1 MRPFL
6 IRQVTAPVRWTDCVA
21 RMAREGCQTFV
32 EVGPGKVL
40 TGLLRRID
48 GAPDGLAVE
57 DVAGLDKALAALAGR
72 VVSDA
77 GAPGDPSRAE
87 SPWSRAGRAGSGAP
101 SWRPSSTTGPRWRS
115 PGAMPRRSR
124 RSPRALERR
133 AGKAVGLVAEM
144 GRAEDVQRI
153 VAETDKRFDRL
164 DLLVNN
170 AGITKDGLL
179 IRMKDADWDEVL
191 GVNLRAAF
199 QATRAAARLMIRQRS
214 GRIVNVTSAAGVMGT
229 AGQANYAAA
238 KAGLI
243 GLTKSTAREL
253 AHWGILV
260 NAVAPGLIETDMA
273 AALSAEMRRGVRR
286 AGSAEAHRDCAEV
299 AEVVRFLAS
308 EGAGYITGQVIH
320 VNGGLYM

>member
-1 MRPFL
+1 VGDSQGYGRPL
-6 IRQVTAPVRWTDCVA
+6 EGRVALVTGGTRGIGRAI
-21 RMAREGCQTFV
+21 V
-32 EVGPGKVL
+32 EA
-40 TGLLRRID
+40 LLDD
-48 GAPDGLAVE
+48 GATVVFTGRDAAKVEKAVGE
-57 DVAGLDKALAALAGR
+57 L
-72 VVSDA
+72 
-77 GAPGDPSRAE
+77 E
-87 SPWSRAGRAGSGAP
+87 GRAG
-101 SWRPSSTTGPRWRS
+101 T
-115 PGAMPRRSR
+115 
-124 RSPRALERR
+124 
-133 AGKAVGLVAEM
+133 AVGVTAEM
-144 GRAEDVQRI
+144 GRAEDVQRM
-153 VAETDKRFDRL
+153 VTETDKRFDRI
-164 DLLVNN
+164 DILVNN

-229 AGQANYAAA
+229 PGQANYAAA

-260 NAVAPGLIETDMA
+260 NAVAPGLIETDMV
-273 AALSAEMRRGVRR
+273 AALSGDMR
-286 AGSAEAHRDCAEV
+286 EAYVGQVPLKRMGTAREV

-308 EGAGYITGQVIH
+308 EGASYITGQVIH